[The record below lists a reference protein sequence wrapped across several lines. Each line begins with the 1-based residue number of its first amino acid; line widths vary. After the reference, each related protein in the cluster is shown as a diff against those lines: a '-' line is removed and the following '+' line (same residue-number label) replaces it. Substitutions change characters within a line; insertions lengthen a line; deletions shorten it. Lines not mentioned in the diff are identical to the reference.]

1 MNRDELVS
9 MYREMLLIRRFEEKS
24 AEMYAMGKIG
34 GFLHLY
40 VGEEAVAVG
49 AVSALGKDDD
59 LVTHYRDHGYAL
71 AKGLDP
77 KAVMAELFGKATGVS
92 HGRGGSMHMADVSKH
107 FWGGYAIVGGH
118 IPLATGIAMANQYQN
133 NGRAVLCVLGEGATN
148 IGEWHESLNLAALWR
163 LPIVYLVE
171 NNSYGM
177 GTQVSRASSVLFMHA
192 KGCAYGM
199 PGRQVDGM
207 DLLQV
212 RDAVANAI
220 SVARDG
226 MGPSIIEAMTYR
238 YRGHSMADPE
248 LYRHKEEVETWK
260 LRDPVRHFQTSLELG
275 GLLTHEQ
282 ADAIETEVNRVV
294 EDAVQFAEQSPDPS
308 PDTIFDDI
316 YADGRLVAE
325 AKADARGEAVTAGR

>member
-1 MNRDELVS
+1 MNKDELVS

-49 AVSALGKDDD
+49 AISALEKDDH
-59 LVTHYRDHGYAL
+59 LVTSYRDHGYAL

-118 IPLATGIAMANQYQN
+118 IPLATGIALANQYKGNAQ
-133 NGRAVLCVLGEGATN
+133 AVLCVLGEGATN

-177 GTQVSRASSVLFMHA
+177 GTQVSRASSVLSMHA
-192 KGCAYGM
+192 KGCAYGI
-199 PGRQVDGM
+199 PGLQVDGM

-212 RDAVANAI
+212 RDAVAKGI

-238 YRGHSMADPE
+238 YRGHSMSDPE

-275 GLLTHEQ
+275 GLLTHEA
-282 ADAIETEVNRVV
+282 ADSIEAEVEKVIEECV
-294 EDAVQFAEQSPDPS
+294 KFAEESPDPS
-308 PDTIFDDI
+308 PDTIFDAI
-316 YADGRLVAE
+316 YADGLGTKAESESREETVA
-325 AKADARGEAVTAGR
+325 AGR